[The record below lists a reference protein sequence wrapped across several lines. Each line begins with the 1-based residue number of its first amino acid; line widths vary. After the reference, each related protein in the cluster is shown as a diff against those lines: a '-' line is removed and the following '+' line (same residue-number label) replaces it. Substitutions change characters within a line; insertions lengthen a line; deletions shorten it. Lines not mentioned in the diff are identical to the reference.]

1 MAAGSAALL
10 AAAVKAA
17 VQAKAPSRTAA
28 AVAAAVT
35 SVLTQPVTA
44 AAQKDMVTSASP
56 EVPGAPGTSEDL
68 VQRLREARAAKRR
81 AKRQRRRT
89 EKAAQGSMSVE
100 TEEVAQ
106 DSPTTM
112 VEVVESKRYPS
123 TWEEAYAMSTAVKG
137 SNTTVGSAT
146 ARASQ
151 ASRTVNCQHRKW
163 QPAAGSFED
172 KFLQHGSQTE
182 PFSRD
187 TTRTGRREKTVPR
200 QDRTLQPRK
209 GPY

>member
-17 VQAKAPSRTAA
+17 VQAKAPRRTVAA
-28 AVAAAVT
+28 AAAAVT

-44 AAQKDMVTSASP
+44 AAQKDMVTGAAP
-56 EVPGAPGTSEDL
+56 EVPGAVGTSEDL

-100 TEEVAQ
+100 TEEVAL

-112 VEVVESKRYPS
+112 VEAVECTRYPS
-123 TWEEAYAMSTAVKG
+123 TWEEADTMSTAVKG
-137 SNTTVGSAT
+137 SSATVGSAT
-146 ARASQ
+146 ARASK
-151 ASRTVNCQHRKW
+151 APRTVNCQHREW

-172 KFLQHGSQTE
+172 KRMQGSQTE
-182 PFSRD
+182 PFPRD
-187 TTRTGRREKTVPR
+187 TTRTERQEKAMPR